1 MTVKQELYYTLYM
14 SGKTTGQIAL
24 KYNVNRSTVSRIIS
38 RAEKHLQRAD
48 RLKMQ
53 VEAVQKGAA
62 V

>member
-1 MTVKQELYYTLYM
+1 MTEKQELYYTLYM
-14 SGKTTGQIAL
+14 SGKTMGQIAL
-24 KYNVNRSTVSRIIS
+24 KYNVNRSTVSRIIA